1 MGIRS
6 LLRKVFGRTEQDEPT
21 TATVPPQAERTQP
34 TEPEPET
41 TTSASEPAKASV
53 PAPASP
59 SSARSA
65 TATTDGEDGPASDLV
80 AAAFDKAA
88 ATSASAS
95 ASPVTPTVPAQGSDP
110 DAKRVQEA
118 TDAAVEP
125 EPAAA
130 VEPEPAAASPLTI
143 DIDPEPAAAA
153 VPVAAPEVEPVTAAP
168 VVEPAPVAEAEPVA
182 AEPAAETEPV
192 AEAEPVT
199 AAPVAEPV
207 VAAEPVAEAEPAAEA
222 APATVEPAVVA
233 APEPVATEA
242 EPVAEVAPA
251 AEVATEAEPVAEVAP
266 VAPAVAE
273 APADAAPAG
282 EETAPAPDTT
292 PGTEAPEAAETAPE
306 SAPEPE
312 VVPVA
317 EATPVN
323 PAPEAVQAAF
333 VAEAAPVTPEPETAP
348 LAVTP
353 VTPRPEAGP
362 AVPEPVAAE
371 SDAPQITVAPVTL
384 EPVAPAV
391 PAGRPATS
399 LARVKATAPGLV
411 APYKAAQAGL
421 KAHGLTG
428 LRATVYLV
436 LDRSGS
442 MRPFYKDGSA
452 QHLGDR
458 TLALAAHL
466 DANATVPVVFFSTDI
481 DGTGAIDLTAHEGRI
496 DELHA
501 GLGRLGRTNY
511 HRAVEEIVAHYE
523 KSEAAGP
530 ALVIFQT
537 DGAPDAKQAAK
548 QALTDAARLPLFFQ
562 FVAFGEEDA
571 KGFDFLRRLDV
582 RNAGFFHAGPAPRE
596 VPDAAFYREVLAG
609 LPAWAAARGVVAE
622 D

>member
-41 TTSASEPAKASV
+41 TTSAAEPAKASV
-53 PAPASP
+53 PAPAS
-59 SSARSA
+59 SSDRAAGAEHDS
-65 TATTDGEDGPASDLV
+65 GQASDLV
-80 AAAFDKAA
+80 AAAFDKADTTSA
-88 ATSASAS
+88 AT
-95 ASPVTPTVPAQGSDP
+95 PTAAPAPAPAPRVPAQGSGP
-110 DAKRVQEA
+110 DAKS
-118 TDAAVEP
+118 AAET

-130 VEPEPAAASPLTI
+130 ITI
-143 DIDPEPAAAA
+143 DIDPEPEPEAVVETAPEVAPEKPEAPEAAAEPAASVAASPSAEEPAAAETPVAEAPADEAAAEA
-153 VPVAAPEVEPVTAAP
+153 VPEPAAIEEPSAEKPVTAEPEAEAAPEPVAAA
-168 VVEPAPVAEAEPVA
+168 AEPVA
-182 AEPAAETEPV
+182 AEPEPEAAPEPEPV
-192 AEAEPVT
+192 
-199 AAPVAEPV
+199 
-207 VAAEPVAEAEPAAEA
+207 AAEA
-222 APATVEPAVVA
+222 APEPEA
-233 APEPVATEA
+233 APEAPEA
-242 EPVAEVAPA
+242 EPVAAA
-251 AEVATEAEPVAEVAP
+251 AEPVTPEPEPEAAPEAPEAEPA
-266 VAPAVAE
+266 
-273 APADAAPAG
+273 
-282 EETAPAPDTT
+282 
-292 PGTEAPEAAETAPE
+292 AAETAPE
-306 SAPEPE
+306 
-312 VVPVA
+312 
-317 EATPVN
+317 
-323 PAPEAVQAAF
+323 
-333 VAEAAPVTPEPETAP
+333 
-348 LAVTP
+348 
-353 VTPRPEAGP
+353 
-362 AVPEPVAAE
+362 PVAA
-371 SDAPQITVAPVTL
+371 
-384 EPVAPAV
+384 VAPAGK
-391 PAGRPATS
+391 PAVT
-399 LARVKATAPGLV
+399 LARVKAAAPALV

-523 KSEAAGP
+523 KSGATGP

-537 DGAPDAKQAAK
+537 DGAPDAKVAAK
-548 QALTDAARLPLFFQ
+548 QALADAARLPLFFQ
-562 FVAFGEEDA
+562 FVAFGDEDA

-582 RNAGFFHAGPAPRE
+582 ENAGFFHAGPAPRE
-596 VPDAAFYREVLAG
+596 VPDATFYREVLAG
-609 LPAWAAARGVVAE
+609 LPAWAKARGVVTE